1 MFIRSNSFSYYERR
15 VCYCKIQPLL
25 KQPQFLLVVL
35 PFFQDRNYPSLKAL
49 LIYSVLPSLILINYS
64 NITNIMR
71 AFYVISE
78 ATELINRKLKI
89 ENGDFNESKVSMN
102 TSILPI
108 CLPVE

>member
-1 MFIRSNSFSYYERR
+1 MI
-15 VCYCKIQPLL
+15 
-25 KQPQFLLVVL
+25 
-35 PFFQDRNYPSLKAL
+35 
-49 LIYSVLPSLILINYS
+49 
-64 NITNIMR
+64 

-102 TSILPI
+102 TNILPT